1 MRYFTVF
8 LLLMALPLHAQE
20 NPSEAA
26 APLIAEAANA
36 TQPGT
41 PIPALLDL
49 VTAQQIALAQN
60 PNLAAAAARIEQA
73 KARVRQAR
81 SLYFPQL
88 EANYNASRTEL
99 SDATLHGIRDPL
111 RASIL
116 QSAASA
122 GIGLV
127 AGAPVSMLLGSGL
140 NIFGTLQALDS
151 IEDHAESF
159 RADITASY
167 LIFDGFSRRFTNAVA
182 RFGQEEIEAAYA
194 ETQRLLLDAVAQ
206 AYYGVQLAREN
217 IAIAR
222 TDEDFNARL
231 LKDAQ
236 ARRRVGAGSLSDELN
251 FEVRQ
256 RAATFARIAAERDYA
271 IARIALAALLGLP
284 DAALPE
290 TTEFAPLHE
299 EHEEDLAPP
308 DEESLLANAL
318 NHRPDLARARA
329 GQDRA
334 QAAIGQR
341 RAAYYPRVSAFA
353 SENAARTDNSA
364 FESDD
369 FAATIGLGVSYTIS
383 AGGRN
388 RAAVA
393 EAKAAKNEADALAAS
408 IELDIAREVR
418 QAAEEVRTAQEQVL
432 LQREAESY
440 VRRNRDLVEKEFNAG
455 QAPLVRLN
463 EAQRDL
469 VEAQSRLAQA
479 RVALRQ
485 RWHALRTATAET
497 LHGQTVVQP

>member
-1 MRYFTVF
+1 MRHTTI
-8 LLLMALPLHAQE
+8 LLLLCALPIHAQE
-20 NPSEAA
+20 NPPQADAVPTQEATD
-26 APLIAEAANA
+26 A
-36 TQPGT
+36 TLEVPA
-41 PIPALLDL
+41 IPALLDL
-49 VTAQQIALAQN
+49 ATAQQIALAQN
-60 PNLAAAAARIEQA
+60 PSLTAAAARIEQA

-81 SLYFPQL
+81 SLYFPQI
-88 EANYNASRTEL
+88 EASYAASRTEL
-99 SDATLHGIRDPL
+99 SDATLDGIRDPL

-122 GIGLV
+122 GIGLIT
-127 AGAPVSMLLGSGL
+127 GAPTNMLIGSAFNLLG
-140 NIFGTLQALDS
+140 TLRALDA
-151 IEDHAESF
+151 IEDHAESY
-159 RADITASY
+159 RADLTASY
-167 LIFDGFSRRFTNAVA
+167 LIFDGFSRRFTNAAA
-182 RFGQEEIEAAYA
+182 RFGKEEIEAAYA

-256 RAATFARIAAERDYA
+256 RAAAFARIAAERDYA
-271 IARIALAALLGLP
+271 IARIALAALLGFP

-290 TTEFAPLHE
+290 NTEFAPLDQ
-299 EHEEDLAPP
+299 EHEEELAPP
-308 DEESLLANAL
+308 DEETLLASAL
-318 NHRPDLARARA
+318 NYRPDLTRARA

-334 QAAIGQR
+334 QATIGQR

-353 SENAARTDNSA
+353 SENASRSANSA
-364 FESDD
+364 FDSDD
-369 FAATIGLGVSYTIS
+369 LATTVGLGISYTLS

-388 RAAVA
+388 KAAVA
-393 EAKAAKNEADALAAS
+393 EAKAAKHEADALAATV
-408 IELDIAREVR
+408 ELDIAREVR

-479 RVALRQ
+479 RVALRL

-497 LHGQTVVQP
+497 LHHLTPVQ